1 MNENLRGLTRN
12 LIDAHLYGNESRID
26 TSSSRITQAVYR
38 RLTKNIT
45 RESIIRN
52 ILEKYYVG
60 NLNLIAKNLASNTNL
75 KNFTPPSIVSALS
88 KRYTMTNIRGGKKLL
103 KPTVRR
109 AAEMSTQTNAPNV
122 RRAVEMST
130 QTNAPN
136 ARRAVTVRRAAAA
149 AARRAAAAAARR
161 AAAAAA
167 RRAAEAA
174 ARRAAE
180 AAARKVAANAKGM
193 QLVVRPSG
201 NIVSKNV
208 HNRNKLIEQVLKMPH
223 PLLHTKKIQR
233 LIQSGNVN
241 RALHILLHPN
251 KASQVSPEIM
261 IQLHNIRNRLLAPI
275 TESKETLTIEPPKEA
290 NTAAANKA
298 AANKAAAM
306 RLRWQGIGAAAAN
319 ISKSRIQ
326 ALQQVAKHAVEQNSS
341 SLEAHP
347 LVPAPKPN
355 RTRIAEIKF
364 LLGKIEGRQRKQR
377 GKLNNK
383 NTKNRKILYDE
394 LKKIQLPKKM

>member
-1 MNENLRGLTRN
+1 
-12 LIDAHLYGNESRID
+12 
-26 TSSSRITQAVYR
+26 
-38 RLTKNIT
+38 
-45 RESIIRN
+45 
-52 ILEKYYVG
+52 
-60 NLNLIAKNLASNTNL
+60 
-75 KNFTPPSIVSALS
+75 
-88 KRYTMTNIRGGKKLL
+88 
-103 KPTVRR
+103 
-109 AAEMSTQTNAPNV
+109 
-122 RRAVEMST
+122 
-130 QTNAPN
+130 
-136 ARRAVTVRRAAAA
+136 
-149 AARRAAAAAARR
+149 
-161 AAAAAA
+161 
-167 RRAAEAA
+167 
-174 ARRAAE
+174 
-180 AAARKVAANAKGM
+180 M

-298 AANKAAAM
+298 AANKAAANKAAANKAAAM

>member
-1 MNENLRGLTRN
+1 
-12 LIDAHLYGNESRID
+12 
-26 TSSSRITQAVYR
+26 
-38 RLTKNIT
+38 
-45 RESIIRN
+45 
-52 ILEKYYVG
+52 
-60 NLNLIAKNLASNTNL
+60 
-75 KNFTPPSIVSALS
+75 
-88 KRYTMTNIRGGKKLL
+88 
-103 KPTVRR
+103 
-109 AAEMSTQTNAPNV
+109 
-122 RRAVEMST
+122 
-130 QTNAPN
+130 
-136 ARRAVTVRRAAAA
+136 
-149 AARRAAAAAARR
+149 
-161 AAAAAA
+161 
-167 RRAAEAA
+167 
-174 ARRAAE
+174 
-180 AAARKVAANAKGM
+180 
-193 QLVVRPSG
+193 
-201 NIVSKNV
+201 
-208 HNRNKLIEQVLKMPH
+208 MPH